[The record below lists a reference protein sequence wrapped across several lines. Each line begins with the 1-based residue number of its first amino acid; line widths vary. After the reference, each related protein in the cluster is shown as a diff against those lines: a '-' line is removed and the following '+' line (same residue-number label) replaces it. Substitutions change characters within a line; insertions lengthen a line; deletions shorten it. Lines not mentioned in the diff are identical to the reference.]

1 MPSSG
6 WARLSVA
13 TKAWP
18 QPPWAHSGFSLHS
31 RWKTWEGFCGGF
43 WVGTFFE
50 WMNEWMESSLTWGPG
65 RCPRSWNIGHVY
77 CFDSLCLGVHC
88 CTWAREI
95 FVKSVPLITLSYIWR
110 CCSSNEIN
118 SGVTGLYK
126 GVQALTTEKV
136 CLSVLQTDPRGL
148 EPDLGPVNIGSK
160 KLSWPVWDDSPH
172 TGPNS
177 LTLQGPEANL
187 AGFPL
192 SSAWIIIGIWEGLFL
207 SYSL

>member
-1 MPSSG
+1 MAEPDWVWRQGVASASLSSFWFLTAFTVKNVRRVLWGLLG
-6 WARLSVA
+6 WNL
-13 TKAWP
+13 
-18 QPPWAHSGFSLHS
+18 
-31 RWKTWEGFCGGF
+31 
-43 WVGTFFE
+43 FF

-88 CTWAREI
+88 CTWAGEI
-95 FVKSVPLITLSYIWR
+95 FVKSVSLITLSYIWR

-177 LTLQGPEANL
+177 LTPQGPEANL